1 MAVAHHTGAQP
12 ARLGAALGDAHWR
25 GAALSVPPGRYRNL
39 LTGAE
44 FTSDGSPTRLRQL
57 FNGSPVAIYSTW

>member
-1 MAVAHHTGAQP
+1 MTVP
-12 ARLGAALGDAHWR
+12 A
-25 GAALSVPPGRYRNL
+25 GRYRNL
-39 LTGAE
+39 LTGAV